1 MNGPPVPAPRGLL
14 YGPATKSTA
23 SQGNALSDIFQEV
36 QEDLRAERARQF
48 WRRWGVAFGALA
60 LLVAGGV
67 GGWQAWR
74 WQELRQAEAAS
85 TAFAAAQRSVEG
97 DNPDFA
103 AAARRFAE
111 VAAQSPAG
119 YRVMA
124 RLRAAALLAEAGDR
138 AGALALWDEVTR
150 DGGAD
155 ALWRNHAA
163 LMWALHGIA
172 TEPPAALAARLAPLA
187 ADGSPWRASARE
199 LEALLALRTG
209 DRPAAER
216 RLRALAEDAAAPE
229 GLRSRARRILA
240 GLGE

>member
-1 MNGPPVPAPRGLL
+1 LL
-14 YGPATKSTA
+14 YGPPPYATE
-23 SQGNALSDIFQEV
+23 GNALSDIFQEV

-48 WRRWGVAFGALA
+48 WRRWGVVLGVVA
-60 LLVAGGV
+60 LLVAGAV

-74 WQELRQAEAAS
+74 WNEARQADAAS
-85 TAFAAAQRSVEG
+85 IAFSAAQRSVEG

-111 VAAQSPAG
+111 LAARSPSG
-119 YRVMA
+119 YRILS

-138 AGALALWDEVTR
+138 PGALALWDEVAR
-150 DGGAD
+150 DSAAD
-155 ALWRNHAA
+155 ELWRGHAS

-172 TEPPAALAARLAPLA
+172 TQEPAALSARLAPLA

-199 LEALLALRTG
+199 LQALVALRTG

-216 RLRALAEDAAAPE
+216 LLRALADDEAAPE
-229 GLRSRARRILA
+229 GIRSRARRIVA
-240 GLGE
+240 GLS